1 MPTPSEAKIK
11 AAKTYNAAA
20 DAYDLSANS
29 FWDRFGRR
37 TIDRLDL
44 SSGVRCLDVCCGSG
58 ASAIPAAKKVAPN
71 GSVLGVDLAE
81 GLLKLARA
89 KATRQGIENIEFRAG
104 DMLDLDLPDG
114 HFDAVVCV
122 FGIFFIPDMPGAV
135 RELWRMVAPGGV
147 LAITTWGPRFFEP
160 ANTAF
165 WDAVA
170 AVRPEL
176 YKGFNPWDRISDP
189 ATLRAMLKEGGVHDV
204 QADSEIGIHALRSP
218 EDWWAAVLGSG
229 YRGTIEQLEPAERE
243 QVRTANLVSIRA
255 DGVAAVEANVLYAT
269 AIKP

>member
-20 DAYDLSANS
+20 DAFDLSANS

-37 TIDRLDL
+37 TVTRLDL
-44 SSGVRCLDVCCGSG
+44 SSGARCLDACCGSG
-58 ASAIPAAKKVAPN
+58 ASAIPVAEKVAPN
-71 GSVLGVDLAE
+71 GSVLGVDLA
-81 GLLKLARA
+81 GRLLELARA
-89 KATRQGIENIEFRAG
+89 KAARQGIENVEFRVG
-104 DMLDLDLPDG
+104 DMLDLGLPDG

-135 RELWRMVAPGGV
+135 RELWRMIAPGGV

-170 AVRPEL
+170 AIRPEL
-176 YKGFNPWDRISDP
+176 YKGFNPWDRISSP
-189 ATLRAMLKEGGVHDV
+189 ATLRAMLEEGGVRDAQV
-204 QADSEIGIHALRSP
+204 TSEAGVHTLRSP

-243 QVRTANLVSIRA
+243 QVRTANLASLRA
-255 DGVAAVEANVLYAT
+255 SGVAAVEANVLYAT